1 MNLIIE
7 KLKSLENL
15 TDRVEYHP
23 ERTVLNHI
31 KIVTLR
37 AYLVSGNNDLV
48 LAGLLHD
55 ICKGDTGDN
64 SKGYWSNPD
73 HPKQAFEF
81 CFLDDVRYFI
91 KQFGG
96 NVDHVANICLY
107 HMACKEFVIKKA
119 QKVPFMDLFVTL
131 DDMMERKPFPKV
143 TRKIWVPSVGVIDN
157 AKLYFVGQ
165 SPLQQM
171 RNIPAMTVTVNNTP
185 FVAEFNSI
193 HTFGGIFE
201 IFKF

>member
-1 MNLIIE
+1 MQLIIE
-7 KLKSLENL
+7 KLKSLEKLSN
-15 TDRVEYHP
+15 RVEFHP
-23 ERTVLNHI
+23 ERTVLNHV

-37 AYLVSGNNDLV
+37 AYLVSGHPDLV

-131 DDMMERKPFPKV
+131 DDMMERKPFPQV
-143 TRKIWVPSVGVIDN
+143 TRKIWVPSVGVVDN

-171 RNIPAMTVTVNNTP
+171 RNIPAMTVTVNGTP
-185 FVAEFNSI
+185 FVVGFNEI
-193 HTFGGIFE
+193 HQFGGIFE